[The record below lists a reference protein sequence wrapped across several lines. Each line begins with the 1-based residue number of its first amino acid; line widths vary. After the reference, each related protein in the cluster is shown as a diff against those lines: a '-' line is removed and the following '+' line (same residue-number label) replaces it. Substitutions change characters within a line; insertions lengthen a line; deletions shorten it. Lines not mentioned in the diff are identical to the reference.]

1 MVENVE
7 KKMGKLSTLPAE
19 DGFRMPGEFER
30 HDGCIMIWP
39 KRPGSW
45 NYGAVKAREAF
56 RSVALAIAESETVYM
71 LAAPDVMENA
81 HRMFFSAEHGAS
93 GAARTGRPDIRLI
106 PMESDD
112 AWARD
117 VGPTFVVN
125 ENGEVRGIDWEFNAW
140 GGTVDGLY
148 AHWEKDDR
156 VAEQVC
162 RELGYPCYEAHPFVL
177 EGGAIHSDGEGTVL
191 VTEACLL
198 SEGRNPML
206 SKEEIELRLK
216 QYLGAEKIIW
226 LKHGIY
232 QDETNEHV
240 DNVCAFA
247 RPGEVLLA
255 WTDHKEDPQYA
266 YSDGCLK
273 TLEQETDAR
282 GRKFVV
288 HKLPIPNRPICVTK
302 EDLGGYEFEDG
313 EDVREAGERLAASY
327 VNFYLSNG
335 GVIVPQFGDEA
346 DQKAVE
352 ILGRV
357 FPERRIYPIAARDIL
372 LGGGNIHCITQQIPA
387 GRNRQEE

>member
-1 MVENVE
+1 
-7 KKMGKLSTLPAE
+7 
-19 DGFRMPGEFER
+19 MPGEFER

-71 LAAPDVMENA
+71 REAPDVMELA
-81 HRMFFSAEHGAS
+81 RRTLIAPDLGAP
-93 GAARTGRPDIRLI
+93 GTARTGRPDIRLI

-206 SKEEIELRLK
+206 SREEIELRLK